1 MPQFVVTFKSIEIP
15 LSLKVLSTASSNGWY
30 YPAYL
35 AWKSVQIFNLKGNL
49 YLILSIY
56 NYKIGISNIQLQT
69 FSFKGP
75 SDWCS
80 HSSQSANLTE
90 ALTMFGP
97 QFWVTT
103 TGMNVFLLSSTWT
116 DYAITSQSNSP
127 QSQGAQCYHKPEA
140 WSSGQGITTISCS
153 SGQRES
159 AGERTYGMDVHGKV
173 MESCGGR
180 MGARSLVIV
189 EKPSKLWWGK
199 EYVLSVD
206 GKFMEFFMGHFVQG
220 DYQSHEK
227 HETPNQVHPTRRIG
241 DQNLE
246 LLTLIPRKIDPAENK
261 QNKSPQNTISIQCPL
276 LTLNYI
282 ISVIIKYIK
291 WVPS

>member
-159 AGERTYGMDVHGKV
+159 AGERTDGMDVHGKL
-173 MESCGGR
+173 ME
-180 MGARSLVIV
+180 A
-189 EKPSKLWWGK
+189 WWGQDGGK
-199 EYVLSVD
+199 KLSNCWKTFKALVRKRICAQH
-206 GKFMEFFMGHFVQG
+206 GWKIFMELFMGHFVQG

-246 LLTLIPRKIDPAENK
+246 LLTLIPRKIDSGENNQAK
-261 QNKSPQNTISIQCPL
+261 
-276 LTLNYI
+276 
-282 ISVIIKYIK
+282 
-291 WVPS
+291 